1 MLVCRFRH
9 TGVRIL
15 TTANERASPQAKR
28 SPSKKARESREGLVY
43 CISPPPCEIQTD
55 TSTPH
60 KCSHFLNLI
69 LDLTDII
76 LVANVIANNG
86 AMVVIS
92 STLSICRFTLSEM
105 FLDVELRACLY
116 RASLHACTRVHER
129 PRLYCVIREKNRE
142 KTQAKKT

>member
-43 CISPPPCEIQTD
+43 CISPPPCKIQTD

-60 KCSHFLNLI
+60 KCSHFFEFDSGFNRHYSGSQRDCQQRSDGGDFI
-69 LDLTDII
+69 
-76 LVANVIANNG
+76 NPEY
-86 AMVVIS
+86 
-92 STLSICRFTLSEM
+92 LSVHSFGDVPRCRATYERVFIERVYMRVPVYTS
-105 FLDVELRACLY
+105 DRAC
-116 RASLHACTRVHER
+116 TV
-129 PRLYCVIREKNRE
+129 
-142 KTQAKKT
+142 